1 MRIRK
6 YDFDYGRRV
15 LMEKAVK
22 GLAGTGVLAPVWP
35 MVGNTADVSKSYP
48 DELLSIDTYT
58 KGKIKP
64 GDVITAANV
73 ETVKHL
79 LDPIAYD
86 QVKNMGRRINIVQS
100 QQDVTKMFP
109 HEYLE
114 ATLKNTGRAK
124 TTEDGNIWTDG
135 DPQKPWIGGNPFP
148 DPKNGFEA
156 VANITLAW
164 GRHSY
169 SQYAIRDWD
178 ISPSGESSYQY
189 DFVWAELN
197 VTARPDGSVFQ
208 DRKDLLRLNSIWFT
222 APNDTKGS
230 SFLNTWYYDQR
241 KFPDLHGYFPAF
253 KRVRQFPTNQRFEP
267 LVPGIT
273 LFLSDGWGSGDP
285 LLTWGNYR
293 IVGRQPF
300 LASVSSKN
308 FTGGYHDNWE
318 RPVHGGPKGQT
329 FFDTYAELVPEVL
342 VIEADPVGYPR
353 APVSRRRIWIDV
365 RNSMFVAYVTFDR
378 RGNVWKSVEPA
389 YAQYSN
395 DRQTVLDG
403 KHPAWSFTHVQIF
416 DAQVKRM
423 SRFVQAKQIAGGYPS
438 KWSEKGEDVYNRYLT
453 TLAIQRLGT

>member
-15 LMEKAVK
+15 MMEKTLR
-22 GLAGTGVLAPVWP
+22 GIAGTGVLAPVWP
-35 MVGNTADVSKSYP
+35 LVGNTADVSKAYP

-73 ETVKHL
+73 EVVKDL

-86 QVKNMGRRINIVQS
+86 QVRNMGRRIHIVQS

-114 ATLKNTGRAK
+114 ATLRNTGRAK
-124 TTEDGNIWTDG
+124 TRADGNIWTDG
-135 DPQKPWIGGNPFP
+135 DPTKPWIGGNPFP

-178 ISPSGESSYQY
+178 ISPSGENSYQY

-197 VTARPDGSVFQ
+197 VTARPDGTVFQ

-222 APNDTKGS
+222 APNYTKGS

-308 FTGGYHDNWE
+308 FMGGYHENWE
-318 RPVHGGPKGQT
+318 RPVHGGAKGQT

-378 RGNVWKSVEPA
+378 RGKVWKSVEPA

-423 SRFVQAKQIAGGYPS
+423 SRFVQARQIAGGYTS